1 MLLGRV
7 CVFLRMEL
15 SLVSIKRAL
24 LTLAA
29 FPRHSPSSKDVLQGW
44 ICSEPLRPCVLRHH
58 LKQKASATAP
68 GTRLGRESHGGCPV
82 LPLPP
87 PCPVLSSPGFSWTGL
102 WSGASER
109 KALMKWG
116 PREQPPH
123 RGPALGNCFL
133 ASLLSEAAEGLR
145 ACCCLPGEELWGTGH
160 SSAFF
165 CACLWK

>member
-7 CVFLRMEL
+7 CVFLRMGPAARARFHQTGSADLGCL
-15 SLVSIKRAL
+15 SPSQPQLQGRFAGLDLLGAAPAVRAPASL
-24 LTLAA
+24 KAQGLGHS
-29 FPRHSPSSKDVLQGW
+29 PRHKVGPGIPWRV
-44 ICSEPLRPCVLRHH
+44 PCAPPA
-58 LKQKASATAP
+58 AS
-68 GTRLGRESHGGCPV
+68 
-82 LPLPP
+82 
-87 PCPVLSSPGFSWTGL
+87 LSSPGFSWTGL